1 MVMKHEINAIAVQG
15 KMKTILEA
23 IKKGT

>member
-1 MVMKHEINAIAVQG
+1 MVMKHEISSTAAQE

-23 IKKGT
+23 IRKGK